1 MAKRK
6 TDEQLEQ
13 AIKEQ
18 QKRLERLRAE
28 KRKRTK
34 AEEAKINVEIIDA
47 LKEWNNARTNPIEWD
62 KMAEWLR
69 EEAKR
74 HNREKIT
81 EEVKA
86 QQPYHNVSF

>member
-13 AIKEQ
+13 AIREQ

-28 KRKRTK
+28 QRKRTK
-34 AEEAKINVEIIDA
+34 AEEAKINLDILDA
-47 LKEWNNARTNPIEWD
+47 LREWNSARVTPIEWD

-69 EEAKR
+69 DEARK
-74 HNREKIT
+74 HNREKVT

-86 QQPYHNVSF
+86 SQPYQNVTF

>member
-28 KRKRTK
+28 QRKRTK
-34 AEEAKINVEIIDA
+34 AEEAKINLDILDA
-47 LKEWNNARTNPIEWD
+47 LREWNSARVTPIEWD

-69 EEAKR
+69 DEARK
-74 HNREKIT
+74 HNREKVT

-86 QQPYHNVSF
+86 SQPYQNVTF